1 MSLLTIVLI
10 IGFVSAGVSGVFL
23 TWAVATPRF
32 AQYRISQDPHRAI
45 DDRTL
50 HKSALLNTLF
60 SLTLILVS
68 VYSLEDYL
76 FIEGSAPLW
85 RMLLEAVTVILVY
98 DFGYYFVHRYPF
110 HEWKILR
117 GVHAVHHA
125 AQNPRVIDSLLLN
138 PTETFLGL
146 ALLFVSILV
155 VGGIHLWTFAPIFVA
170 YTTLNV
176 FNHAGVALP
185 FFPFRTIGTLAIKHD
200 RHHHSM
206 LSGNYASI
214 TPLPDYVFGT
224 IE

>member
-10 IGFVSAGVSGVFL
+10 IGFVSAGASGVFL
-23 TWAVATPRF
+23 TWAVATPSL

-60 SLTLILVS
+60 SLSLILVS
-68 VYSLEDYL
+68 VYSLQDYL
-76 FIEGSAPLW
+76 FIEGSASIG

-98 DFGYYFVHRYPF
+98 DFAYYFVHRYPF

-138 PTETFLGL
+138 PIETFLGL
-146 ALLFVSILV
+146 ALLFASILV

-185 FFPFRTIGTLAIKHD
+185 FFPFKTIGVLAIKHD

-214 TPLPDYVFGT
+214 TPLPDYIFGT
-224 IE
+224 LE